1 MKEGDS
7 TEKLVESLVKELNCE
22 TVFTI
27 PVFGGIAVDEGV
39 VVTWIIM
46 AVLTILS
53 IVFVRNLSIEKPGKV
68 QLMLESVI
76 GWAQDFFEGIIGK
89 ENKGYIPYLMTV
101 ALYLAIS
108 NVIGLL
114 GFKPPTKDMNVT
126 IALAVM
132 SMFVIE
138 WSGIHFAKP
147 VPIVAPIMILEIVI
161 RPLSLCMRLFGN
173 MLGGFVVM
181 ELIKE
186 VVPLIVP
193 IPFSFYFD
201 IFDGLLQAYV
211 LVFLTAL
218 FMTEEME

>member
-53 IVFVRNLSIEKPGKV
+53 IVFVRNLSVEKPGKV

-89 ENKGYIPYLMTV
+89 ENRGYIPYLMTV

-138 WSGIHFAKP
+138 WSGIHRNGLVHWCKHFAKP

-161 RPLSLCMRLFGN
+161 RPLSLVC
-173 MLGGFVVM
+173 
-181 ELIKE
+181 
-186 VVPLIVP
+186 
-193 IPFSFYFD
+193 D
-201 IFDGLLQAYV
+201 C
-211 LVFLTAL
+211 LVIC
-218 FMTEEME
+218 

>member
-1 MKEGDS
+1 MKEGES
-7 TEKLVESLVKELNCE
+7 TEKLVESLVEELTCE

-53 IVFVRNLSIEKPGKV
+53 IVFVRNLSVEKPGKV

-89 ENKGYIPYLMTV
+89 ENRGYIPYLMTV

-138 WSGIHFAKP
+138 WSGIHRNGLVHWCKHFA
-147 VPIVAPIMILEIVI
+147 
-161 RPLSLCMRLFGN
+161 
-173 MLGGFVVM
+173 
-181 ELIKE
+181 
-186 VVPLIVP
+186 
-193 IPFSFYFD
+193 
-201 IFDGLLQAYV
+201 
-211 LVFLTAL
+211 
-218 FMTEEME
+218 

>member
-1 MKEGDS
+1 MLKALLKNL
-7 TEKLVESLVKELNCE
+7 TVKPYLPS
-22 TVFTI
+22 

-108 NVIGLL
+108 NV
-114 GFKPPTKDMNVT
+114 TD
-126 IALAVM
+126 
-132 SMFVIE
+132 
-138 WSGIHFAKP
+138 
-147 VPIVAPIMILEIVI
+147 
-161 RPLSLCMRLFGN
+161 C
-173 MLGGFVVM
+173 
-181 ELIKE
+181 
-186 VVPLIVP
+186 
-193 IPFSFYFD
+193 
-201 IFDGLLQAYV
+201 
-211 LVFLTAL
+211 
-218 FMTEEME
+218 